1 MSYFTGRDVAP
12 LQPQRYKKVLTAAN
26 FSAKKCFLD
35 VKKLPFSFVTF
46 SLSVRCNVTGGRACG
61 SRRAAMVL
69 LTRYH
74 QDYVLTHV
82 SQIVHRWAPAA
93 DGNNEE
99 AYTKFVESQ
108 MTGILGTD
116 GFVPASRRAL
126 YALVTAMSRMES
138 GYIPLDQELD
148 DAWHKLPAWH
158 RAHWV

>member
-1 MSYFTGRDVAP
+1 MAQESKLTRGVRNCNP
-12 LQPQRYKKVLTAAN
+12 LNIRRSQSWVGTL
-26 FSAKKCFLD
+26 
-35 VKKLPFSFVTF
+35 KLPTKQSDPEFEQFV
-46 SLSVRCNVTGGRACG
+46 SMAYGL
-61 SRRAAMVL
+61 RAAMVL

-74 QDYVLTHV
+74 QDHVLTHV

-99 AYTKFVESQ
+99 AYTKFVEAQ

-116 GFVPASRRAL
+116 GFVPASRQAL

-148 DAWHKLPAWH
+148 AAWHKLPAWH

>member
-1 MSYFTGRDVAP
+1 MGQESKLTRGVRNCNPLNIRRSQCVWIGCLPYTEQRDREYEQFRSMAYG
-12 LQPQRYKKVLTAAN
+12 L
-26 FSAKKCFLD
+26 
-35 VKKLPFSFVTF
+35 
-46 SLSVRCNVTGGRACG
+46 
-61 SRRAAMVL
+61 RAAMVL

-74 QDYVLTHV
+74 QDHVLTHV

-99 AYTKFVESQ
+99 AYTKFVEAQ

-116 GFVPASRRAL
+116 GFVPASRQAL

-148 DAWHKLPAWH
+148 AAWHKLPASA
-158 RAHWV
+158 RVHWK

>member
-1 MSYFTGRDVAP
+1 MAQESKLTRGVRNCNP
-12 LQPQRYKKVLTAAN
+12 LNIRRSQSLWWGKLNLPTAARDRE
-26 FSAKKCFLD
+26 FEQ
-35 VKKLPFSFVTF
+35 FV
-46 SLSVRCNVTGGRACG
+46 SMAYGL
-61 SRRAAMVL
+61 RAAMYL

-74 QDYVLTHV
+74 RDHVLTHV

-108 MTGILGTD
+108 MTGIMGTD

-138 GYIPLDQELD
+138 GYIPLDKELD
-148 DAWHKLPAWH
+148 NAWHKLPAGM
-158 RAHWV
+158 REHWV